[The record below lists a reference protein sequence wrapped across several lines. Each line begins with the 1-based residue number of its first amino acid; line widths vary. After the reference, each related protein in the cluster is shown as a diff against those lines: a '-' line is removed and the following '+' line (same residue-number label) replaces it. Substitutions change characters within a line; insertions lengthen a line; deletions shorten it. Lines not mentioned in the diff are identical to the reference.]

1 MNRKRTHSES
11 DSEFKLNKKIKYQ
24 GCAIILMG
32 LPGSGKSY
40 LSPKIINHINKIVD
54 NQYDFKNLNPD
65 NVKISGRF
73 NILKALSMKCRIITK
88 KLSDIFKSSNP
99 QSFIYD
105 GTGSNKST
113 YNYIFKNCKN
123 KDYQLFLVYVKTPL
137 EKALERNQTRNRKV
151 DHKFIT
157 KYSKYID
164 SNFEYYKKQ
173 NINYF
178 VIDNSEIFD
187 KELKIIDSKIEKN

>member
-1 MNRKRTHSES
+1 MNRKRSHSES
-11 DSEFKLNKKIKYQ
+11 NSEVNLNKKVKFQ
-24 GCAIILMG
+24 GCAIVLMG

-40 LSPKIINHINKIVD
+40 LSPQIINHINKIED
-54 NQYDFKNLNPD
+54 NQYSFVNLNPD

-73 NILKALSMKCRIITK
+73 NILKALSIKCRIITK

-113 YNYIFKNCKN
+113 YNYIIKNCKN

-137 EKALERNQTRNRKV
+137 EKHSERFGHLASSQ
-151 DHKFIT
+151 I
-157 KYSKYID
+157 
-164 SNFEYYKKQ
+164 
-173 NINYF
+173 
-178 VIDNSEIFD
+178 
-187 KELKIIDSKIEKN
+187 L

>member
-32 LPGSGKSY
+32 LPGSGKSH
-40 LSPKIINHINKIVD
+40 LSSKIINHINKIVD
-54 NQYDFKNLNPD
+54 NQYQYINLNPD
-65 NVKISGRF
+65 NVKINGIF
-73 NILKALSMKCRIITK
+73 NILKTLSIKCRIITK

-137 EKALERNQTRNRKV
+137 EKALERNQSRSRKV
-151 DHKFIT
+151 DHKFII

-164 SNFEYYKKQ
+164 SNFEYYIQQ
-173 NINYF
+173 NINYL
-178 VIDNSEIFD
+178 VIDNSEKFD
-187 KELKIIDSKIEKN
+187 KELKILDSKI